1 MCDKWLQ
8 SYPTLYEP
16 MDCGLPGS
24 SVHEILQA
32 RMLEWVAMAFPGD
45 LPNPGIEPVS
55 LTFPALLH

>member
-8 SYPTLYEP
+8 SRPTLYDP

-45 LPNPGIEPVS
+45 LPNAGIEPVS